1 MIANMEHAQPRRKAC
16 DVGSSSDEG
25 LNTVAEALRSSVT
38 LLSSAEIDDDGDD
51 ERRHSEMNTRLVGR
65 VVGKEVINLR

>member
-1 MIANMEHAQPRRKAC
+1 MEHAQPRRKAC

-38 LLSSAEIDDDGDD
+38 LLSSAEIDEDGD
-51 ERRHSEMNTRLVGR
+51 ERCHSDIKTRLVGR